1 MNLILF
7 DHPEIRQ
14 NLLPFTFTRPVA
26 EIRIGILTIRE
37 KWEKHLSLKGSFVTE
52 NYLSEKFALT
62 TSTDNLWINGA
73 ACPTPELTQT
83 ILNLKLEETLVQNNL
98 IIAIRTAEKQLP
110 ELTKSKKEFSGSLT
124 LIDQVW
130 KIYQHNGAQIR

>member
-37 KWEKHLSLKGSFVTE
+37 KWEKHLGLKGSFATE
-52 NYLSEKFALT
+52 NYLSEKFTLT

-73 ACPTPELTQT
+73 VCPTPELVQA
-83 ILNLKLEETLVQNNL
+83 ISKLKVDEALQQGEL
-98 IIAIRTAEKQLP
+98 IT
-110 ELTKSKKEFSGSLT
+110 GSPFCR
-124 LIDQVW
+124 
-130 KIYQHNGAQIR
+130 YQHSQPPHKKVNPFLVCLR